1 MCVSGTVLSCRL
13 GAGPWQASGRRE
25 CGGARRGALGSLGR
39 QTKEQEDSR
48 REAVQGLCQGSE
60 IRRGHLR
67 KGQWQVLRM
76 TRFAFA
82 PEILSRCLTAI
93 KHGGR
98 RDRHGEESFK
108 KKSSA
113 PMQTEVWG
121 MSGSVSKHRRECG
134 GSKRTV
140 PGQGHVGAVLGPL
153 RNKCQWQPLEAR
165 GGGERAAQG
174 GRLRFHSSG
183 SSRGG
188 GVDFT
193 RGGAVGMDPKGG
205 LSEHLRASSA
215 LLGTKPKPKN
225 AKRKHKNIPKRCC

>member
-1 MCVSGTVLSCRL
+1 MPESHEGGGEGWVCVSGTVLSCRL

-188 GVDFT
+188 GWIS
-193 RGGAVGMDPKGG
+193 PEGG
-205 LSEHLRASSA
+205 LWAWTPREAYRS
-215 LLGTKPKPKN
+215 
-225 AKRKHKNIPKRCC
+225 I